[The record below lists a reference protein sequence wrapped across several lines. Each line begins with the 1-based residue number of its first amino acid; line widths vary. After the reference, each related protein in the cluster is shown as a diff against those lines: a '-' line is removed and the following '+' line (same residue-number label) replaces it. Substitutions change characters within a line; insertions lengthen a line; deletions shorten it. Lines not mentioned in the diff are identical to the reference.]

1 MSKAKAIS
9 KLVPGCDFR
18 AEVTGLHYDSRK
30 IMPGFL
36 FFAVPGFKEDGTQY
50 VASALQKGAV
60 AAVVKRGS
68 KIASELAGK
77 CIEVDNVRRALAV
90 ASAEFYDHPARKL
103 KLYGVTGTKG
113 KTSTVYILE
122 AIFRAAG
129 RATALMGTVEV
140 RHPGRRAYSDKT
152 TMESLDLQSF
162 LAEAVENGSDT
173 ALMEVSS
180 HALSLDR
187 IWGLEFEG
195 VLFTNLSE
203 DHLDFY
209 GDMETY
215 FQSKKLLFGSPFRRA
230 DTISVAN
237 KDEPYGAR
245 IVKECAGRWLTFGN
259 SQAGKPDGHVDYE
272 ISNVETTA
280 RKNSF
285 TLNGP
290 GIGSL
295 ELTSRL
301 VGDFSIPNAAGA
313 AVLALG
319 AGIGVQAIR
328 DGVAEAYVP
337 GRLDQVETSLPFS
350 VFIDYAHMGHALE
363 NVLGSLRRLCRGK
376 LIVVFGAGGDR
387 PPDRRTQ
394 MGSVAARLAD
404 LSVITSDNPR
414 SEDPLKII
422 AAIEGAFQAAGGGIS
437 KTEPDRKKAI
447 ELALGAADEGDIV
460 CIAGKGHETGQLIQG
475 QVFPFD
481 DKAEAAAALREL
493 EKKQG
498 VDTVLRN

>member
-1 MSKAKAIS
+1 MRNLSA
-9 KLVPGCDFR
+9 LVPGSIMPGE
-18 AEVTGLHYDSRK
+18 ATGLHYDSRK
-30 IMPGFL
+30 VGPGFL

-50 VASALQKGAV
+50 VASALEKGAI
-60 AAVVKRGS
+60 AAVIKKGS
-68 KIASELAGK
+68 QVAPELRTK
-77 CIEVDNVRRALAV
+77 CIAVENVRRSLAV

-103 KLYGVTGTKG
+103 KLYGVSGTKG

-152 TMESLDLQSF
+152 TMESLDLHGF
-162 LAEAVENGSDT
+162 LAEAVANGSDT

-187 IWGLEFEG
+187 VWGLEFEG

-215 FQSKKLLFGSPFRRA
+215 FQSKKLLFAPPFRRT
-230 DTISVAN
+230 DTIAITN
-237 KDEPYGAR
+237 KDEPYGSR
-245 IVKECAGRWLTFGN
+245 IAKECPGRWLTFGEKKN
-259 SQAGKPDGHVDYE
+259 HEKSGHVDFE

-285 TLNGP
+285 TLDGP
-290 GIGSL
+290 GIGSF

-319 AGIGVQAIR
+319 AGIGMDAIR
-328 DGVAEAYVP
+328 KGVAEAYVP
-337 GRLDQVETSLPFS
+337 GRLDQVESNLPFS

-414 SEDPLKII
+414 SEDPMKII
-422 AAIEGAFQAAGGGIS
+422 SAIEGAFHSAGG
-437 KTEPDRKKAI
+437 KDCRVEADRKKAI
-447 ELALGAADEGDIV
+447 QLALRSAGPGDIV
-460 CIAGKGHETGQLIQG
+460 CIAGKGHETGQLIG
-475 QVFPFD
+475 AQVFPFD